1 MDRPVS
7 TQSFPAFYERGSMD
21 TPDRNAHHESWTAVY
36 LFRNRWASFRNI
48 SILQPLRS
56 RTFGSSTCDG
66 AKCIRP
72 TVESEPA
79 PSLGEGD
86 VAAEHSLSGIRMEGK
101 VGSLPGF
108 WDQIDSRVVNR
119 IASHPGP
126 SMPSRDAMTSRTEC
140 TTTQP
145 SGQLAPVYPPLA
157 DIREVGR
164 RHRPTRPRP

>member
-1 MDRPVS
+1 MSAVPWTS
-7 TQSFPAFYERGSMD
+7 PIG
-21 TPDRNAHHESWTAVY
+21 TPITSRRTVVY
-36 LFRNRWASFRNI
+36 LCRNRWASFRNI

-56 RTFGSSTCDG
+56 RTFGSNTCDG

-86 VAAEHSLSGIRMEGK
+86 VAAEHLSGIRMEGK

-108 WDQIDSRVVNR
+108 WDRINSRAVYR
-119 IASHPGP
+119 IAGHAGP
-126 SMPSRDAMTSRTEC
+126 SMPPRDAMTSRTEC